1 VGGSVK
7 VKFAAQLASFAAA
20 TSVQS
25 TIIHRVCYAETPRGG
40 AVREVEAPV
49 TAWSISRRRE

>member
-1 VGGSVK
+1 